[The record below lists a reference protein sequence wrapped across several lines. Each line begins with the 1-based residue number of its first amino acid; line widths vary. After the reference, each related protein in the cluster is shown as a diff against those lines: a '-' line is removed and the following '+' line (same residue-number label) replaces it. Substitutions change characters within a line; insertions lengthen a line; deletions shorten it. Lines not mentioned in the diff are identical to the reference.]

1 MTGLTSMSEY
11 QLVVHYPLMTEDA
24 VALIEAENKLTFI
37 VDTKASKARIKKA
50 VESLYQVKV
59 SKVNVSI
66 TPKGVKKAFVTL
78 DPLYDESKVGYYLTL
93 VSSQLGMKKND
104 FLRQVVAY
112 AYPRHDWEKD
122 NFSIREEYRALVT
135 DVLADLKKPDGAA

>member
-1 MTGLTSMSEY
+1 MGLTIMSEY

-78 DPLYDESKVGYYLTL
+78 LPEFKASDIAIR
-93 VSSQLGMKKND
+93 LGI
-104 FLRQVVAY
+104 F
-112 AYPRHDWEKD
+112 
-122 NFSIREEYRALVT
+122 
-135 DVLADLKKPDGAA
+135 

>member
-1 MTGLTSMSEY
+1 MSEH

-37 VDTKASKARIKKA
+37 VDSKATKARIKTA

-59 SKVNVSI
+59 SKVNVMI

-78 DPLYDESKVGYYLTL
+78 LPEFKASDIAIR
-93 VSSQLGMKKND
+93 LGI
-104 FLRQVVAY
+104 F
-112 AYPRHDWEKD
+112 
-122 NFSIREEYRALVT
+122 
-135 DVLADLKKPDGAA
+135 